1 MRNFKDFGIK
11 SDIKS
16 FEGDKIKIDR
26 IMNKPIIVEDYKI
39 VDSKFTEKGNGKC
52 LHIQISIDNSKR
64 LVFTGSANLMELIQ
78 QVPKEHF
85 PFATIIIKENERYE
99 FT

>member
-11 SDIKS
+11 SQLKS

-26 IMNKPIIVEDYKI
+26 IMNKPITVEDYKI
-39 VDSKFTEKGNGKC
+39 ENSKFSEKGNGKC
-52 LHIQISIDNSKR
+52 LYLQILVDNSKR
-64 LVFTGSANLMELIQ
+64 VVFTGSANLMELIQ
-78 QVPKEHF
+78 QVAKQDF
-85 PFATIIIKENERYE
+85 PFVTTIIKENERLE